1 MNALVLLL
9 ALAVSVPEMNLTP
22 SPDSTMEAFT
32 RGGDL
37 WVRDIPGGS
46 ERRLTTDGGGLVSNG
61 YASSGHVSTDLMS
74 AQRNLHNVF

>member
-61 YASSGHVSTDLMS
+61 YASWV
-74 AQRNLHNVF
+74 